1 MSTLLEQSPQA
12 RGIAIAPG
20 PVMRRFAAVLALVCG
35 LAAPAPAEA
44 VTLRDLVELSKQG
57 LGDDLLIAL
66 VEAEKSVFH
75 LSAADV
81 KSLKE
86 QGLSDRL
93 LIHLLQTPSLRPDPP
108 SRLHVA
114 DAPAPVYEPAPVMI
128 IERIDTIVVPVYVPV
143 RSERAHRRFDHRER
157 ARDDDHDGGRD
168 SGAARR
174 LSKKSSTEYWG
185 YGGKLR
191 PDAWG
196 QPKTKQPKKK

>member
-1 MSTLLEQSPQA
+1 M
-12 RGIAIAPG
+12 
-20 PVMRRFAAVLALVCG
+20 LVCG

-44 VTLRDLVELSKQG
+44 VTLRDLVDLARQG
-57 LGDDLLIAL
+57 MGDDLLIAL

-93 LIHLLQTPSLRPDPP
+93 LIHLLQTPSLRPEPAP
-108 SRLHVA
+108 RLHIA
-114 DAPAPVYEPAPVMI
+114 DASPAPVLESGPVVI
-128 IERIDTIVVPVYVPV
+128 IERVDTIAVPVFVPV
-143 RSERAHRRFDHRER
+143 AVERAHRRGPDRRR
-157 ARDDDHDGGRD
+157 AKP
-168 SGAARR
+168 AAA
-174 LSKKSSTEYWG
+174 EYWG

-196 QPKTKQPKKK
+196 QPIKNAGKDPERDPKKDPKKK